1 MTTVQPNAAKAG
13 LQVGDVVTAIDNQLV
28 ELLDGYTV
36 RNGISS
42 HAVGSAL
49 SLTVR
54 RSGMSLTLE
63 ITL

>member
-1 MTTVQPNAAKAG
+1 
-13 LQVGDVVTAIDNQLV
+13 
-28 ELLDGYTV
+28 V
-36 RNGISS
+36 RNAISS